1 MIDKIPNFE
10 ENEELDFKN
19 LFSLFWRRKKIILI
33 TLVSLTTFSFFYGN
47 YQKKVWE
54 GGFQIVLSNDDDDDL
69 KLRLRGGANKLKT
82 ELKTLESPSVLI
94 PVYDFVKDFKNN
106 KGEDT
111 SSLTFRLWKQS
122 NLKVELIKDT
132 SILKVTYKEKD
143 KESILPV
150 LNLISSEYQ
159 AYTGRKKS
167 KDLKNIIKYLEE
179 QIIIYKKKNIDSYN
193 IASEFAEQNNLA
205 PLEIISD
212 EFSDYVYKDPS
223 TIEEERLEIIDQ
235 INTYRSQLRTLNDF
249 DNSIESLLYISLQVS
264 DSELKTMWD
273 YLDNVNTNLVK
284 LRSIFYEDDPVVLKT
299 YREKELLMEDIKR
312 QTVNIIKGKILFLEN
327 RLSSIERPKGV
338 FTKYRELIGIANQNN
353 LTYKNFKDQLSE
365 ISLEL
370 AQDSQPWELI
380 SDPTVLDY
388 PIAPRKL
395 RIQAIGILAGLFF
408 GSIFA
413 FIFESY
419 TGILYGLNSLRR
431 FIPHKLICKLSINEE
446 KTLDR
451 DLELL
456 FDSKFM
462 QNKEPIIL
470 FALSKTIIE
479 KNLNFIRK
487 LEEYSKVRG
496 KKIILSSDLLENKEY
511 KNKILLAQSGEINK
525 INLKNILEKFDLQ
538 NNEIIG
544 WIFLEN

>member
-1 MIDKIPNFE
+1 MIDKIKNFE
-10 ENEELDFKN
+10 ENEDLDFNN

-54 GGFQIVLSNDDDDDL
+54 GGFQIVLSTEDNP
-69 KLRLRGGANKLKT
+69 KLRFGGSSKLKT

-94 PVYDFVKDFKNN
+94 PVYDFVKDLKNN
-106 KGEDT
+106 RGEDT

-122 NLKVELIKDT
+122 NLNVELLKDT

-159 AYTGRKKS
+159 AYTGKKKS

-179 QIIIYKKKNIDSYN
+179 QIILYKQKNIDSYN
-193 IASEFAEQNNLA
+193 VASQFAEQNNLA

-212 EFSDYVYKDPS
+212 KSNDYVYKDLS
-223 TIEEERLEIIDQ
+223 TIENERLKIINQ

-249 DNSIESLLYISLQVS
+249 DNSIESLLYISSEVNN
-264 DSELKTMWD
+264 SELNTMWD
-273 YLDNVNTNLVK
+273 YLNNVNTNLVK

-312 QTVNIIKGKILFLEN
+312 QTINIINGKILFLEN

-338 FTKYRELIGIANQNN
+338 FIKYRELIGIANQNN
-353 LTYKNFKDQLSE
+353 LTYKNFKDQLSKA
-365 ISLEL
+365 SLEL
-370 AQDSQPWELI
+370 ARASQPWELI
-380 SDPTVLDY
+380 SKPTLLDY

-395 RIQAIGILAGLFF
+395 RILSIGIISGLFL
-408 GSIFA
+408 GAIFA
-413 FIFESY
+413 FIFDSS

-431 FIPHKLICKLSINEE
+431 FIPHKLLCKLSLNEE
-446 KTLDR
+446 NTWDR

-479 KNLNFIRK
+479 KNVNFIVK
-487 LEEYSKVRG
+487 LKEYSKIRG
-496 KKIILSSDLLENKEY
+496 KKLILSSELLETKEY

-525 INLKNILEKFDLQ
+525 IYLNNILEKLNLQ
-538 NNEIIG
+538 NHEILG
-544 WIFLEN
+544 WIFLENN